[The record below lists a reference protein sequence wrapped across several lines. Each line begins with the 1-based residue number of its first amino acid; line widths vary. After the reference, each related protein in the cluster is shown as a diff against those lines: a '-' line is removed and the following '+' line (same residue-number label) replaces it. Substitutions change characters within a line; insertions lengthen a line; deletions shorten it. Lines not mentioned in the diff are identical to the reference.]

1 VARYVVASYV
11 VARYVVARYVVA
23 RYAVAHQAGAFRF
36 AVRRRQAAHGAAWR
50 GPFGEFLRRG
60 SATIVTPGS
69 IPLTDN
75 VSPATDSRELN
86 VRVDA

>member
-1 VARYVVASYV
+1 VARYV

-23 RYAVAHQAGAFRF
+23 RYVVAHQIGAFRF
-36 AVRRRQAAHGAAWR
+36 ALRRCHAAHGPAWR
-50 GPFGEFLRRG
+50 GAFGEYLRRG

-75 VSPATDSRELN
+75 VSLATDSRELN